1 MKGYEIF
8 CPVCHE
14 VAFNKET
21 RKTGGFKG
29 ATYTTNYYDHGSKEC
44 AQQFVYYPNYFGK
57 GPKTVCHTWSN
68 EKPASVFKDRRNE
81 PQQSK
86 APSKRSIHFIS
97 HYGLTRV
104 SKSLDKDVFMELV
117 KAKAVEKTS
126 KGWEF
131 KPALS
136 TPILKK
142 YYVVKDAT
150 GKEI

>member
-1 MKGYEIF
+1 MPYEIF

-44 AQQFVYYPNYFGK
+44 VQQFVYYPNYFGK
-57 GPKTVCHTWSN
+57 GSKTVCHTWST
-68 EKPASVFKDRRNE
+68 EKPSNVFKDRRTE
-81 PQQSK
+81 PKQLK
-86 APSKRSIHFIS
+86 GAPKRDIRFIS
-97 HYGLTRV
+97 QYGLTKV
-104 SKSLDKDVFMELV
+104 SQNLDKDVFMELL